1 MAYSDFTLE
10 SVVPTFQLEKVDI
23 AGLFSEIEPVTPSEY
38 LTTGLAKKA
47 PLATAI
53 GTEKARSEMIVA
65 DVLVELLEHLD
76 RGISL
81 FSGIDFSVDVENG
94 LTGVCDFLVSLSPN
108 QFYLEAPVIILVEAK
123 NTDVKLGLGQ
133 CVAEMLAA
141 QRFNAEKGNDIPY
154 IYGASTTGIDWVF
167 LKLEEKRLHIDMATY
182 QIAQCDKLLGN
193 PRQHGRTKSI
203 RLRLIESLKL
213 PSSLL

>member
-1 MAYSDFTLE
+1 MAYREFTLE
-10 SVVPTFQLEKVDI
+10 SVVPMFQLEKVDI
-23 AGLFSEIEPVTPSEY
+23 AGLFSEIEPVPPSEY

-65 DVLVELLEHLD
+65 DVLVELLEHLN

-141 QRFNAEKGNDIPY
+141 QRFNAERGNDIPY

-167 LKLEEKRLHIDMATY
+167 LKLEGKRLHIDMATY
-182 QIAQCDKLLGN
+182 QIAQCDKILGILASMVA
-193 PRQHGRTKSI
+193 Q
-203 RLRLIESLKL
+203 EA
-213 PSSLL
+213 